1 MKKKHSENIFRVL
14 FVIIQEFKSENG
26 FFCWSN
32 VFHNNTLISLSASHY
47 LGNGTLAP
55 LGHDSFV
62 IFFFDERFVDHLDH
76 RVAAEDAFGSH
87 QVVEFHSQLEIN

>member
-1 MKKKHSENIFRVL
+1 MF
-14 FVIIQEFKSENG
+14 

-32 VFHNNTLISLSASHY
+32 VFHNNTLISLSASHF

-87 QVVEFHSQLEIN
+87 QVVELHSQLEKNWMKPITKFDTVSLDVISLG